1 MATKETRK
9 TQNTQT
15 PNNEETEENK
25 DMNENEQ
32 DVQEETETNE
42 TPVNEGKVVYLPAK
56 KKGGF
61 LSDLGLGAKIGVGLV
76 FTGIGVGLGFL
87 LKGLLGGKDDDHQDA
102 IPVEGSVSDSAE

>member
-9 TQNTQT
+9 TQN

-25 DMNENEQ
+25 DMNENEEQ
-32 DVQEETETNE
+32 NVPEETETNE
-42 TPVNEGKVVYLPAK
+42 APVNEGKIVYLPAK

-61 LSDLGLGAKIGVGLV
+61 LSDLGLGAKIGLGLV
-76 FTGIGVGLGFL
+76 FTGVGVGLGFL

-102 IPVEGSVSDSAE
+102 IPVEGSVSDSEE